1 MIFNNRAAFAL
12 FRATARALPGAL
24 PGATPA
30 SDRPAFAAVLAALAL
45 TIAAALTGCTKKDSP
60 QQAEPL
66 TDSFIDEQT
75 QIALEA
81 IDKEAEEKQKAMTA
95 TEGVDFD
102 ISVMNAN
109 MVYAQVFDMMMEPE
123 VYADKIIR
131 ISGDYYR
138 LPDNKGNMTNAV
150 IIRDALAC
158 CQQGMEFVWDFGE
171 AVPAQETP
179 ITVTGPFKITT
190 DSEGLMRT
198 FIQATSV
205 E

>member
-12 FRATARALPGAL
+12 FRAPARAL
-24 PGATPA
+24 PA

-45 TIAAALTGCTKKDSP
+45 TIAAALTGCTKKQSP
-60 QQAEPL
+60 QQAG
-66 TDSFIDEQT
+66 SFIDEQT
-75 QIALEA
+75 QIALEE
-81 IDKEAEEKQKAMTA
+81 IDKELEEKQKAMTA

-109 MVYAQVFDMMMEPE
+109 MVYAQVFDMMMQPE
-123 VYADKIIR
+123 VYKDKIIK
-131 ISGDYYR
+131 IAGDYYR

-158 CQQGMEFVWDFGE
+158 CQQGMEFKWDFGE
-171 AVPAQETP
+171 EVPAQETP
-179 ITVTGPFKITT
+179 VTVIGPFKITT

>member
-12 FRATARALPGAL
+12 FRAPARLGAA
-24 PGATPA
+24 PYA

-45 TIAAALTGCTKKDSP
+45 TIAAALTGCTKKQSP
-60 QQAEPL
+60 QQAGSF
-66 TDSFIDEQT
+66 TDTFIDEQT
-75 QIALEA
+75 QIALEE
-81 IDKEAEEKQKAMTA
+81 IDKEVEEKQKAMTA

-109 MVYAQVFDMMMEPE
+109 MVYAQVFDMMMQPE
-123 VYADKIIR
+123 VYKDKIIK
-131 ISGDYYR
+131 ISGDFYQ
-138 LPDNKGNMTNAV
+138 LPDNKGKMTNAV

-158 CQQGMEFVWDFGE
+158 CQQGMEFKWDFGE
-171 AVPAQETP
+171 EVPAQETH

>member
-12 FRATARALPGAL
+12 FRAPAWA
-24 PGATPA
+24 A

-45 TIAAALTGCTKKDSP
+45 TIAAALTGCTKKQSP
-60 QQAEPL
+60 QQAGSF
-66 TDSFIDEQT
+66 TDTFIDEQT
-75 QIALEA
+75 QIALEE
-81 IDKEAEEKQKAMTA
+81 IDKEREEKQKAMTA

-109 MVYAQVFDMMMEPE
+109 MVYAQVFDMMMQPE
-123 VYADKIIR
+123 VYRDKIIK
-131 ISGDYYR
+131 IAGDYYR

-171 AVPAQETP
+171 AVPAQETH

>member
-12 FRATARALPGAL
+12 FRASALAS
-24 PGATPA
+24 PA
-30 SDRPAFAAVLAALAL
+30 SDRLAFAAVLAALAL
-45 TIAAALTGCTKKDSP
+45 TIAAALTGCTKKDST
-60 QQAEPL
+60 QQAGSF
-66 TDSFIDEQT
+66 TDTFIDEQT
-75 QIALEA
+75 QIALEE
-81 IDKEAEEKQKAMTA
+81 IDKEVEEKQKAMTA

-109 MVYAQVFDMMMEPE
+109 MVYAQVFDMMMQPE
-123 VYADKIIR
+123 VYKDKIIK
-131 ISGDYYR
+131 ISGDYYQ

-158 CQQGMEFVWDFGE
+158 CQQGMEFKWDFGE
-171 AVPAQETP
+171 AVPAQETH

-198 FIQATSV
+198 FIQATRV

>member
-12 FRATARALPGAL
+12 FRAPA
-24 PGATPA
+24 GATPYA

-45 TIAAALTGCTKKDSP
+45 TIAAALTGCTKKDST
-60 QQAEPL
+60 QQAGSF
-66 TDSFIDEQT
+66 TDTFIDQQT
-75 QIALEA
+75 QIALEE
-81 IDKEAEEKQKAMTA
+81 IDKEVEEKQKAMTA

-109 MVYAQVFDMMMEPE
+109 MVYAQVFDMMMQPE
-123 VYADKIIR
+123 VYRDKIIK
-131 ISGDYYR
+131 IAGDYYR

-171 AVPAQETP
+171 AVPAQETH
-179 ITVTGPFKITT
+179 ITVIGPFKITT

>member
-12 FRATARALPGAL
+12 FRASARAL
-24 PGATPA
+24 PA

-66 TDSFIDEQT
+66 TDTFIDEQT
-75 QIALEA
+75 QSALDE
-81 IDKEAEEKQKAMTA
+81 IDKELEEKQKAMTA
-95 TEGVDFD
+95 TESVDFD

-109 MVYAQVFDMMMEPE
+109 MVYAQVFDMMMQPE
-123 VYADKIIR
+123 VYRDKVIKIA
-131 ISGDYYR
+131 GDYYR

-198 FIQATSV
+198 FIQASSV

>member
-12 FRATARALPGAL
+12 FRASARAL

-95 TEGVDFD
+95 TEGVDYD
-102 ISVMNAN
+102 LSKMNSN
-109 MVYAQVFDMMMEPE
+109 MIYAQVFDMMMQPE
-123 VYADKIIR
+123 VYKDKIIR
-131 ISGDYYR
+131 ISGDYYQ
-138 LPDNKGNMTNAV
+138 LPDNKGKMTNAV

-158 CQQGMEFVWDFGE
+158 CQQGLEFVWDFGGS
-171 AVPAQETP
+171 VPAQETP
-179 ITVTGPFKITT
+179 LTVTGVYKITT
-190 DSEGLMRT
+190 DSDGLMRT
-198 FIQATSV
+198 FIQASSV

>member
-12 FRATARALPGAL
+12 FRAPAGAK
-24 PGATPA
+24 PA
-30 SDRPAFAAVLAALAL
+30 SDRLAFAAVLAALAL
-45 TIAAALTGCTKKDSP
+45 TIAAALTGCTKKDST
-60 QQAEPL
+60 QQAGSF
-66 TDSFIDEQT
+66 TDTFIDEQT
-75 QIALEA
+75 QIALEE
-81 IDKEAEEKQKAMTA
+81 IDKELEEKQKAVTA

-109 MVYAQVFDMMMEPE
+109 MVYAQVFDMMMQPE
-123 VYADKIIR
+123 VYENKIIR
-131 ISGDYYR
+131 ISGDYYQ
-138 LPDNKGNMTNAV
+138 LPDNKGKMTNAV

-158 CQQGMEFVWDFGE
+158 CQQGMEFKWDFGE
-171 AVPAQETP
+171 AVPERETH

>member
-12 FRATARALPGAL
+12 FRAPARLGAA
-24 PGATPA
+24 PSA

-45 TIAAALTGCTKKDSP
+45 TIAAALSGCTKKDST
-60 QQAEPL
+60 QQAG
-66 TDSFIDEQT
+66 SFIDEQT
-75 QIALEA
+75 QIALEE
-81 IDKEAEEKQKAMTA
+81 IDKELEEKQKAMTA

-109 MVYAQVFDMMMEPE
+109 MVYAQVFDMMMQPE
-123 VYADKIIR
+123 VYKDKIIR
-131 ISGDYYR
+131 ISGDYYQ

-158 CQQGMEFVWDFGE
+158 CQQGMEFKWDFGE
-171 AVPAQETP
+171 AVPVQETH

>member
-12 FRATARALPGAL
+12 FRAPARA
-24 PGATPA
+24 A

-45 TIAAALTGCTKKDSP
+45 TIAAALTGCTKKDST
-60 QQAEPL
+60 QQAG
-66 TDSFIDEQT
+66 SFIDEQT
-75 QIALEA
+75 QIALEE
-81 IDKEAEEKQKAMTA
+81 IDKELEEKQKAVTA

-109 MVYAQVFDMMMEPE
+109 MVYAQVFDMMMQPE
-123 VYADKIIR
+123 VYRDKVIKIA
-131 ISGDYYR
+131 GDYYR

-158 CQQGMEFVWDFGE
+158 CQQGMEFKWDFGE
-171 AVPAQETP
+171 AVPAQETH

-198 FIQATSV
+198 FIQASSV

>member
-1 MIFNNRAAFAL
+1 MIFKNRAAFAL
-12 FRATARALPGAL
+12 FRASARAL
-24 PGATPA
+24 PA

-45 TIAAALTGCTKKDSP
+45 TIAAALTGCTKKDST

-66 TDSFIDEQT
+66 TDTFIDEQT
-75 QIALEA
+75 QIALEE
-81 IDKEAEEKQKAMTA
+81 IDKELEEKQKAMTA

-109 MVYAQVFDMMMEPE
+109 MVYAQVFDMMMQPE
-123 VYADKIIR
+123 VYKDKIIR
-131 ISGDYYR
+131 ISGDYYQ
-138 LPDNKGNMTNAV
+138 LPDNKGKMTNAV

-198 FIQATSV
+198 FIQASSV

>member
-12 FRATARALPGAL
+12 FRAPA
-24 PGATPA
+24 GATPYA
-30 SDRPAFAAVLAALAL
+30 SDRLAFAAVLAALAL
-45 TIAAALTGCTKKDSP
+45 TIAAALTGCTK
-60 QQAEPL
+60 
-66 TDSFIDEQT
+66 
-75 QIALEA
+75 
-81 IDKEAEEKQKAMTA
+81 KAMTA

-109 MVYAQVFDMMMEPE
+109 MVYAQVFDMMMQPE
-123 VYADKIIR
+123 VYKDKIIR

-158 CQQGMEFVWDFGE
+158 CQQGMEFKWDFGE
-171 AVPAQETP
+171 TVPERETH

>member
-12 FRATARALPGAL
+12 FRAPARAL
-24 PGATPA
+24 PA

-45 TIAAALTGCTKKDSP
+45 TIAAALTGCTKKDST
-60 QQAEPL
+60 QQAG
-66 TDSFIDEQT
+66 SVIDQQT
-75 QIALEA
+75 QIALEE
-81 IDKEAEEKQKAMTA
+81 IDKELEEKQKAMTA

-109 MVYAQVFDMMMEPE
+109 MVYAQVFDMMMQPE
-123 VYADKIIR
+123 VYKDKIIK

-158 CQQGMEFVWDFGE
+158 CQQGMEFKWDFGE
-171 AVPAQETP
+171 AVPERETH

>member
-12 FRATARALPGAL
+12 FRAPAGAKAL
-24 PGATPA
+24 A

-45 TIAAALTGCTKKDSP
+45 TIAAALTGCTKKESP

-66 TDSFIDEQT
+66 TDTFIDEQT
-75 QIALEA
+75 QIALEE
-81 IDKEAEEKQKAMTA
+81 IDKELEEKQKAMTA

-109 MVYAQVFDMMMEPE
+109 MVYAQVFDMMMQPE
-123 VYADKIIR
+123 VYRDKVIKIA
-131 ISGDYYR
+131 GDYYR

-198 FIQATSV
+198 FIQASSV

>member
-1 MIFNNRAAFAL
+1 MIFKNWAAFGL
-12 FRATARALPGAL
+12 FRATAWALPWAK
-24 PGATPA
+24 PA

-45 TIAAALTGCTKKDSP
+45 TIPAALTGCTKKQPP
-60 QQAEPL
+60 QQAEPV
-66 TDSFIDEQT
+66 TDTFIDEQT
-75 QIALEA
+75 QIALEE
-81 IDKEAEEKQKAMTA
+81 IDKELEEKQNAMTA

-102 ISVMNAN
+102 LTVMNAN
-109 MVYAQVFDMMMEPE
+109 MIYAQVFDMMMQPE
-123 VYADKIIR
+123 VYRDKIFK
-131 ISGDYYR
+131 ISGDYYQ
-138 LPDNKGNMTNAV
+138 LPDNKGKMTNAV

-158 CQQGMEFVWDFGE
+158 CQQGLEFVWDFGG

-190 DSEGLMRT
+190 DSDGLLRT

>member
-12 FRATARALPGAL
+12 FRAPAGAK
-24 PGATPA
+24 PA
-30 SDRPAFAAVLAALAL
+30 SDRLAFAAVLAALAL
-45 TIAAALTGCTKKDSP
+45 TIAAALTGCTKKDST
-60 QQAEPL
+60 QQAGSF
-66 TDSFIDEQT
+66 TDTFIDEQT
-75 QIALEA
+75 QIALEE
-81 IDKEAEEKQKAMTA
+81 IDKELEEKQKAMTA

-109 MVYAQVFDMMMEPE
+109 MVYAQVFDMMMQPE
-123 VYADKIIR
+123 VYENKIIR
-131 ISGDYYR
+131 ISGDYYQ
-138 LPDNKGNMTNAV
+138 LPDNKGKMTNAV

-158 CQQGMEFVWDFGE
+158 CQQGMEFKWDFGE
-171 AVPAQETP
+171 AVPERETH

>member
-1 MIFNNRAAFAL
+1 MIFNNRVAFAL
-12 FRATARALPGAL
+12 FRAPARALPGS
-24 PGATPA
+24 TPA

-45 TIAAALTGCTKKDSP
+45 TIAAALTGCTKKDST
-60 QQAEPL
+60 QQAGSF
-66 TDSFIDEQT
+66 TDTFIDEQT
-75 QIALEA
+75 QIALEE
-81 IDKEAEEKQKAMTA
+81 IDKELEEKQKAMTA

-109 MVYAQVFDMMMEPE
+109 MVYAQVFDMMMQPE

-131 ISGDYYR
+131 ISGDYYQ
-138 LPDNKGNMTNAV
+138 LPDNKGKMTNAV

-158 CQQGMEFVWDFGE
+158 CQQGMEFKWDFGE
-171 AVPAQETP
+171 AVPERETH

>member
-12 FRATARALPGAL
+12 FRAPARA
-24 PGATPA
+24 A

-45 TIAAALTGCTKKDSP
+45 TIAAALTGSF
-60 QQAEPL
+60 
-66 TDSFIDEQT
+66 TDTFIDEQT
-75 QIALEA
+75 QIALEE
-81 IDKEAEEKQKAMTA
+81 IDKELEEKQKAMTA
-95 TEGVDFD
+95 IEGVDFD

-109 MVYAQVFDMMMEPE
+109 MVYAQVFDMMMQPE
-123 VYADKIIR
+123 VYRDKIIK
-131 ISGDYYR
+131 IAGDYYQ
-138 LPDNKGNMTNAV
+138 LPDNKGKMTNAV

-158 CQQGMEFVWDFGE
+158 CQQGMEFKWDFGE
-171 AVPAQETP
+171 AVPEQETH

>member
-12 FRATARALPGAL
+12 FRATARALPGAS
-24 PGATPA
+24 PA

-45 TIAAALTGCTKKDSP
+45 TIAAALTGCTKKDST
-60 QQAEPL
+60 QQAGSF
-66 TDSFIDEQT
+66 TDTFIDEQT
-75 QIALEA
+75 QIALEE
-81 IDKEAEEKQKAMTA
+81 IDKELEEKQKAMTA

-109 MVYAQVFDMMMEPE
+109 MVYAQVFDMMMQPE
-123 VYADKIIR
+123 VYADKIIK
-131 ISGDYYR
+131 IAGDYYR

-158 CQQGMEFVWDFGE
+158 CQQGMEFKWDFGE
-171 AVPAQETP
+171 AVPARETH

>member
-12 FRATARALPGAL
+12 FRAPA
-24 PGATPA
+24 GATPYA
-30 SDRPAFAAVLAALAL
+30 SDRLAFAAVLAALAL
-45 TIAAALTGCTKKDSP
+45 TIAAALTGCTKKDST
-60 QQAEPL
+60 QQAG
-66 TDSFIDEQT
+66 SFIDEQT
-75 QIALEA
+75 QIALEE
-81 IDKEAEEKQKAMTA
+81 IDKELEEKQKAMTA

-109 MVYAQVFDMMMEPE
+109 MVYAQVFDMMMQPE
-123 VYADKIIR
+123 VYRDKIIK
-131 ISGDYYR
+131 IAGDYYR

-158 CQQGMEFVWDFGE
+158 CQQGMEFKWDFGE
-171 AVPAQETP
+171 AVPERETH

-198 FIQATSV
+198 FIQASSV

>member
-12 FRATARALPGAL
+12 FRATAR
-24 PGATPA
+24 A

-45 TIAAALTGCTKKDSP
+45 TIAAALTGCTKKQSP
-60 QQAEPL
+60 QQAGSF
-66 TDSFIDEQT
+66 TDTFIDEQT
-75 QIALEA
+75 QIALEE
-81 IDKEAEEKQKAMTA
+81 IDKELEEKQKAMTA

-109 MVYAQVFDMMMEPE
+109 MVYAQVFDMMMQPE
-123 VYADKIIR
+123 VYKDKIIR
-131 ISGDYYR
+131 ISGDYYQ
-138 LPDNKGNMTNAV
+138 LPDNKGKMTNAV

-158 CQQGMEFVWDFGE
+158 CQQGMEFKWDFGE
-171 AVPAQETP
+171 EVPERETH

>member
-12 FRATARALPGAL
+12 FRAPARLGAAPWATPGAA
-24 PGATPA
+24 PSAF
-30 SDRPAFAAVLAALAL
+30 DRLAFAAVLAALAL

-60 QQAEPL
+60 QQAG
-66 TDSFIDEQT
+66 SFIDEQT
-75 QIALEA
+75 QIALEE
-81 IDKEAEEKQKAMTA
+81 IDKELEEKQKAMTA

-109 MVYAQVFDMMMEPE
+109 MVYAQVFDMMMQPE
-123 VYADKIIR
+123 VYKDKIIK
-131 ISGDYYR
+131 IAGDYYR

-171 AVPAQETP
+171 TVPAQETH
-179 ITVTGPFKITT
+179 ITVIGPFKITT

>member
-12 FRATARALPGAL
+12 FRATAR
-24 PGATPA
+24 A

-45 TIAAALTGCTKKDSP
+45 TIAAALTGCTKKQSP
-60 QQAEPL
+60 QQAG
-66 TDSFIDEQT
+66 SFIDEQT
-75 QIALEA
+75 QIALEE
-81 IDKEAEEKQKAMTA
+81 IDKELEEKQKAMTA

-109 MVYAQVFDMMMEPE
+109 MVYAQVFDMMMQPE
-123 VYADKIIR
+123 VYADKIIK
-131 ISGDYYR
+131 ISGDYYQ

-158 CQQGMEFVWDFGE
+158 CQQGMEFKWDFGE
-171 AVPAQETP
+171 AVPAQETH

-198 FIQATSV
+198 FIQATRV

>member
-12 FRATARALPGAL
+12 FRAPAWAPH
-24 PGATPA
+24 A

-45 TIAAALTGCTKKDSP
+45 TIAAALTGCTKKDST
-60 QQAEPL
+60 QQAG
-66 TDSFIDEQT
+66 SFIDEQT
-75 QIALEA
+75 QIALEE
-81 IDKEAEEKQKAMTA
+81 IDKELEEKQKAMTA

-109 MVYAQVFDMMMEPE
+109 MVYAQVFDMMMQPE
-123 VYADKIIR
+123 VYRDKIIK
-131 ISGDYYR
+131 IAGDYYR

-198 FIQATSV
+198 FIQASSV